1 MNLVV
6 VGAKSRNGIGVV
18 LERYWIGCSVSEKYF
33 STVGR
38 VWYVV
43 EAMTMEMRW

>member
-6 VGAKSRNGIGVV
+6 VRAKGRSGIGVV
-18 LERYWIGCSVSEKYF
+18 LEWYWIGCSVSEKYF

-43 EAMTMEMRW
+43 EAISMEMRW